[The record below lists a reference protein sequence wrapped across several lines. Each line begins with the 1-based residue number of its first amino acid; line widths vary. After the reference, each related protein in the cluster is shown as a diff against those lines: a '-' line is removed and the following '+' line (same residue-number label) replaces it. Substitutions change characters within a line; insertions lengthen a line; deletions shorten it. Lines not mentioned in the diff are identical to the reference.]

1 MPRKR
6 SLKQKV
12 FLTILAVSIL
22 LFLAV
27 NGVNFTLNCM
37 DTMQS
42 YKRES
47 ASDLR
52 FAVSLIDVDYLEK
65 IYGEVREIYD
75 NTPDDIKGNPFSKE
89 YRALLEKF
97 IDDDFWE
104 AREVLVKCKEQTGL
118 DSVSLLMMDEEKEA
132 VVFVIDGYELS
143 GAYYPG
149 QWLSE
154 EITDIDT
161 PDQIREI
168 VDSDIKMFFDHGD
181 LNGWIATNYV
191 EVRDSNG
198 DLLGYAS
205 GDINITDFVGR
216 MERSLV
222 IYFLNLVVLIIIM
235 VMLISRSLEKKVIE
249 PVNKLAKTAQDY
261 TKRDK
266 AVEEEEQVK
275 EYFSELGLSTGDEIE
290 TLWESLSDMEK
301 DMNDTMHRI
310 REMAAEKEKVE
321 AELGVATKIQAGM
334 LPKKFPAFPGRNEF
348 EVYASMDPAK
358 EVGGDLYDF
367 FLVDDDHLCL
377 VVGDVSG
384 KGVPASLFMVVA
396 ITAIRNIAR
405 TVKNIPEIM
414 QRVNYQMCKNN
425 EESLFVTVW
434 LGIYCISEKKLRFSN
449 AGHEYPAIYR
459 ASKKCYELYNSEH
472 DIPMGIMEDIDFAE
486 DEITLEKGDKLFIYT
501 DGVPE
506 ATRGDDALFDTERM
520 LKCLNDNA
528 DKDGKGT
535 LEAMGEAVNEF
546 IEGAPQ
552 FDDLTMLYFEVKQ

>member
-1 MPRKR
+1 MPKKR

-12 FLTILAVSIL
+12 FLLILSVSIL
-22 LFLAV
+22 LFLTV
-27 NGVNFTLNCM
+27 NGMNFTINCM

-65 IYGEVREIYD
+65 IYSGVREVYD
-75 NTPDDIKGNPFSKE
+75 NTPDEIKGNPFSE
-89 YRALLEKF
+89 DYRVLLEKF
-97 IDDDFWE
+97 VDDDFWA

-118 DSVSLLMMDEEKEA
+118 DSVSFLMVDEEKER
-132 VVFVIDGYELS
+132 VIFVIDGYEMS
-143 GAYYPG
+143 GAYLPG

-161 PDQIREI
+161 PDEIRKI
-168 VDSDIKMFFDHGD
+168 VDSDIKMYFDHGEV
-181 LNGWIATNYV
+181 NGWIATNYV
-191 EVRDSNG
+191 EIRDSNG
-198 DLLGYAS
+198 NLLGYAA
-205 GDINITDFVGR
+205 GDININDFVGR

-222 IYFLNLVVLIIIM
+222 VYFISLVILILIMMHIISGY
-235 VMLISRSLEKKVIE
+235 LQRRIIE

-266 AVEEEEQVK
+266 ATQEEEKVE

-290 TLWESLSDMEK
+290 TLWNSLSDMEK

-321 AELGVATKIQAGM
+321 AELSVATKIQAGM
-334 LPKKFPAFPGRNEF
+334 LPKKFPAFPGREEF

-367 FLVDDDHLCL
+367 FLIDNDHLCL
-377 VVGDVSG
+377 VIGDVSG

-405 TVKNIPEIM
+405 TVKSIPEIM

-434 LGIYCISEKKLRFSN
+434 LGIYNIPEKKLKFSN

-459 ASKKCYELYNSEH
+459 ASKKAYELYHTDH
-472 DIPMGIMEDIDFAE
+472 DIPMGIMEDIDFTE
-486 DEITLEKGDKLFIYT
+486 DEITLEKGDKLFLYT

-506 ATRGDDALFDTERM
+506 ATRGDDAQFDTNRM

-535 LEAMGEAVNEF
+535 LEAMEGAVNEF

>member
-1 MPRKR
+1 MPNRK
-6 SLKQKV
+6 SLRRKIFTMIFFQSV
-12 FLTILAVSIL
+12 FLVLVISGISFVMNVIS
-22 LFLAV
+22 
-27 NGVNFTLNCM
+27 
-37 DTMQS
+37 TMQS
-42 YKRES
+42 YKRET
-47 ASDLR
+47 AHDMR
-52 FAVSLIDVDYLEK
+52 FAVSLIDADYLESFYK
-65 IYGEVREIYD
+65 KVWDTYSSIPEEIKKDPFSQDYTDCLMQLVDEDFWKAREI
-75 NTPDDIKGNPFSKE
+75 
-89 YRALLEKF
+89 
-97 IDDDFWE
+97 
-104 AREVLVKCKEQTGL
+104 LVKCREESEL
-118 DSVSLLMMDEEKEA
+118 DSVSLIMTDPETDRIIF
-132 VVFVIDGYELS
+132 VVDGYDIDS
-143 GAYYPG
+143 AYLPG
-149 QWLSE
+149 QWISE
-154 EITDIDT
+154 EITNIDT
-161 PDQIREI
+161 PDEIKQIIE
-168 VDSDIKMFFDHGD
+168 SETKMFLDYGK
-181 LNGWIATNYV
+181 LNGWIATNYTKITD
-191 EVRDSNG
+191 RNG
-198 DLLGYAS
+198 NFMGYMS
-205 GDINITDFVGR
+205 SDINITDFVNR
-216 MERSLV
+216 MLINLV
-222 IYFLNLVVLIIIM
+222 IYFVLLIAVVFAMAWTMARLTHERMIAPI
-235 VMLISRSLEKKVIE
+235 
-249 PVNKLAKTAQDY
+249 NTLALTAQQY
-261 TKRDK
+261 TRRDK
-266 AVEEEEQVK
+266 AILEDEQQK
-275 EYFSELGLSTGDEIE
+275 DYFEGLSLRTGDEIE
-290 TLWESLSDMEK
+290 TLWSSLSNMEK
-301 DMNDTMHRI
+301 DIDDTMHRI
-310 REMAAEKEKVE
+310 REMTAEKEKVE

-367 FLVDDDHLCL
+367 FLIDNDHLCL

-396 ITAIRNIAR
+396 ITAIRNIAS

-459 ASKKCYELYNSEH
+459 ASKNCYELYDTEH
-472 DIPMGIMEDIDFAE
+472 DIPMGIMEDIDFSE

-535 LEAMGEAVNEF
+535 LDAMTESVNEF